1 MEKINIYFFES
12 LPSTNSYAKENI
24 SALSLPA
31 LILANGQTNGR
42 GRQGNSFFSPS
53 DTGLYMTAV
62 FPAPSDCGLLTPLAA
77 VSVCESLEKYGIEPK
92 IKWVNDVFVNTKKIC
107 GILTEL
113 FTYGKNQ
120 YIALGVG
127 INLTTKVFPSELSQA
142 GSAEIK
148 CNKKQLALDI
158 LNRIFY
164 YIKKNNCTPIIE
176 NYRSRLFILG
186 KQITYSKNGICY
198 SATVTDINSQ
208 CNLIVK
214 RADGTEDTLSSGEIS
229 IKI

>member
-1 MEKINIYFFES
+1 MDKINIYFFES

-92 IKWVNDVFVNTKKIC
+92 IKWVNDVFVNKKKIC

-158 LNRIFY
+158 LNRIFD
-164 YIKKNNCTPIIE
+164 YIEKNNCTPIIE

-198 SATVTDINSQ
+198 SAIVTDINSQ

-214 RADGTEDTLSSGEIS
+214 RADGTEDILSSGEIS

>member
-1 MEKINIYFFES
+1 MDKINIYFFES
-12 LPSTNSYAKENI
+12 LPSTNTYVKENI

-31 LILANGQTNGR
+31 LIIANGQTNGR
-42 GRQGNSFFSPS
+42 GRRGNSFFSPS

-77 VSVCESLEKYGIEPK
+77 VSVCEALEAHGIDPK
-92 IKWVNDVFVNTKKIC
+92 IKWVNDVFVNEKKIC

-158 LNRIFY
+158 LNRIFD
-164 YIKKNNCTPIIE
+164 YIEKNNCTPIIE

-214 RADGTEDTLSSGEIS
+214 RADGTEDILSSGEIS

>member
-1 MEKINIYFFES
+1 MDRINIYFFES

-113 FTYGKNQ
+113 FTYEKNQ

-142 GSAEIK
+142 GSAEIE

-158 LNRIFY
+158 LNRILD
-164 YIKKNNCTPIIE
+164 YIEKNNCTSIIE